1 MVLSAIFS
9 LSLGFLCLSLTLAPA
24 WGEMTVAPPATTPE
38 QDMARGLEAFRAG
51 HFEHAASYWRAAA
64 RSYATAQQHTAHS
77 IALTRLGHVYQV
89 LGLFQEATTHLHE
102 ALQLAERTADAA
114 QIAPILGSLG
124 EGYLGMRAISKATE
138 YLDRALALAH
148 TSGNTALQAAILN
161 TRGNVFMSQ
170 QRPEEALRIYQES
183 AMLAR
188 QAGTPMLTARA
199 LTHAAMAAMQQG
211 HSQNSQTFL
220 DQAQEHLQSVGATH
234 DKAYEWLNIGL
245 ALHQLRAH
253 LHDANSSLLLRAA
266 QMFNASASLAE
277 ELGDLRAASYAWG
290 HLGRLYSTE
299 GRHQEALQLTR
310 RAVHAAQHVHAPESL
325 YLWQWQTGRLLKAMG
340 DFETARVAYRQAVE
354 TLQSIRTEM
363 SHHYG
368 KPPASFRETLGPL
381 YVERLDLLLQQA
393 AALPPRLPEAQELL
407 EEARH
412 TVKQFKAA
420 ELRDYF
426 QDECVDTTKFHPVAI
441 EQVSPSAAVIYPI
454 LLPDRI
460 ELLLSLPAEGL
471 RRFAVPIGMDQLAP
485 VVKEFRQALREGSEQ
500 LYKNLAARLYTWLI
514 RPLEA
519 ALASASVQTLV
530 FVPDGPL
537 RTFPLAALYDGTQ
550 FLIRKYAVAITPGLD
565 VVEPRP
571 LSGNRLRVLVAG
583 VSVAVQDRPPLP
595 HVVTELEE
603 LRRRYDATILHN
615 QNFSLPNLEA
625 ALRAREYDV
634 VHIASHGQF
643 ASNVNDSH
651 VLMYEGKLTLD
662 QLERVISRLR
672 LRDKPL
678 GLLTLSACETALG
691 DDDRAALGL
700 AGIAIKAGASSAL
713 ATLWQVNDAATSLLI
728 TAFYRH
734 LQQPMVSRAVALQR
748 AQIELL
754 DHPDYQDPFFWAGL
768 LLINNWL

>member
-1 MVLSAIFS
+1 
-9 LSLGFLCLSLTLAPA
+9 
-24 WGEMTVAPPATTPE
+24 
-38 QDMARGLEAFRAG
+38 
-51 HFEHAASYWRAAA
+51 
-64 RSYATAQQHTAHS
+64 
-77 IALTRLGHVYQV
+77 
-89 LGLFQEATTHLHE
+89 
-102 ALQLAERTADAA
+102 
-114 QIAPILGSLG
+114 
-124 EGYLGMRAISKATE
+124 
-138 YLDRALALAH
+138 
-148 TSGNTALQAAILN
+148 
-161 TRGNVFMSQ
+161 
-170 QRPEEALRIYQES
+170 
-183 AMLAR
+183 
-188 QAGTPMLTARA
+188 
-199 LTHAAMAAMQQG
+199 
-211 HSQNSQTFL
+211 
-220 DQAQEHLQSVGATH
+220 
-234 DKAYEWLNIGL
+234 
-245 ALHQLRAH
+245 
-253 LHDANSSLLLRAA
+253 
-266 QMFNASASLAE
+266 
-277 ELGDLRAASYAWG
+277 
-290 HLGRLYSTE
+290 
-299 GRHQEALQLTR
+299 
-310 RAVHAAQHVHAPESL
+310 
-325 YLWQWQTGRLLKAMG
+325 
-340 DFETARVAYRQAVE
+340 
-354 TLQSIRTEM
+354 
-363 SHHYG
+363 
-368 KPPASFRETLGPL
+368 
-381 YVERLDLLLQQA
+381 
-393 AALPPRLPEAQELL
+393 
-407 EEARH
+407 
-412 TVKQFKAA
+412 
-420 ELRDYF
+420 
-426 QDECVDTTKFHPVAI
+426 
-441 EQVSPSAAVIYPI
+441 
-454 LLPDRI
+454 
-460 ELLLSLPAEGL
+460 
-471 RRFAVPIGMDQLAP
+471 
-485 VVKEFRQALREGSEQ
+485 